1 MPEISV
7 VMRKTMVG
15 PDAWGRRF
23 ETDKLRQLS
32 RERLPERLWLVE
44 RSKRLPECA
53 TAVLAPMAAEK
64 SSVRL
69 PLATDL
75 VSKRILQVPALFDR
89 LDVRFEY
96 PENWKVDE
104 DSGDGDSSQVIISSP
119 ETAFWQLSKHP
130 AETDLEDLF
139 DEALST
145 LRSLYQEIEAEPA
158 SESLEGR
165 TIRGFN
171 VNFYCLDFT
180 NTCWLRGF
188 EAADAV
194 YLLLCQAEDSEFQK
208 TSPVFLAMLA
218 SVLRNL
224 KSA

>member
-1 MPEISV
+1 MP
-7 VMRKTMVG
+7 
-15 PDAWGRRF
+15 
-23 ETDKLRQLS
+23 
-32 RERLPERLWLVE
+32 
-44 RSKRLPECA
+44 
-53 TAVLAPMAAEK
+53 AV
-64 SSVRL
+64 
-69 PLATDL
+69 
-75 VSKRILQVPALFDR
+75 FDR
-89 LDVRFEY
+89 LDIRFEY

-104 DSGDGDSSQVIISSP
+104 EFLDAAGNEGEQVIVSSP

-130 AETDLEDLF
+130 AETDLEALF

-158 SESLEGR
+158 QATVDDRQIEG
-165 TIRGFN
+165 FD

-188 EAADAV
+188 QTDDAS

-218 SVLRNL
+218 SMLRNL
-224 KSA
+224 E